1 MKITNVNVMK
11 LEESGNGRLK
21 AIASILI
28 DNEFA
33 VNDIKVIKGN
43 NGLFLAM
50 PSRRTINGDFKDIAH
65 PINQETRDKIQKAI
79 LEKYYEEDKEDEKQ

>member
-11 LEESGNGRLK
+11 VEESGRLK

-50 PSRRTINGDFKDIAH
+50 PSRRTINGEFKDIAH
-65 PINQETRDKIQKAI
+65 PINQETRDKIQKAV
-79 LEKYYEEDKEDEKQ
+79 LEQYELIK

>member
-11 LEESGNGRLK
+11 VEESGRLK

-50 PSRRTINGDFKDIAH
+50 PSRRTINGEFKDIAH

-79 LEKYYEEDKEDEKQ
+79 INKYYEEDKEDEKQ